1 MSITTITMT
10 RAKIHER
17 ETLRGA
23 WAGLSNSEVMLNGP
37 KFTFLLDRVENGE
50 VFADVTYK
58 EAAFEGDACALLV
71 RHFGIV
77 SLNQVPDFSILSVT
91 LE

>member
-1 MSITTITMT
+1 
-10 RAKIHER
+10 
-17 ETLRGA
+17 
-23 WAGLSNSEVMLNGP
+23 MLTGP

-58 EAAFEGDACALLV
+58 EAAFERDACALLV

-77 SLNQVPDFSILSVT
+77 SLNQVPDLSILSVT
-91 LE
+91 LEQLLTLALQNQNTFVCLHKAKHITI

>member
-1 MSITTITMT
+1 
-10 RAKIHER
+10 
-17 ETLRGA
+17 
-23 WAGLSNSEVMLNGP
+23 MLTGP

-91 LE
+91 LKQLLTLALHNQNTFVCLHKAKHITT